1 MNGDNASDVCKKR
14 RVRYSFSLFS
24 FSLIERGDDPP
35 LAGPDVSDDDMSV
48 TIIPKNDRPE

>member
-1 MNGDNASDVCKKR
+1 VR
-14 RVRYSFSLFS
+14 RRGPVIGQLVPRGRKTPACTEI
-24 FSLIERGDDPP
+24 IERGDDPP